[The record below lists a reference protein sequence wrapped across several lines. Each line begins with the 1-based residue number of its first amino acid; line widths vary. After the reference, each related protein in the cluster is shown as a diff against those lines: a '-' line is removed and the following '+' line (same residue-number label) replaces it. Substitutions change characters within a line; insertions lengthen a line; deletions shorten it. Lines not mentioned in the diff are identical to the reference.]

1 MKIVSWNVN
10 SIRKGVY
17 DELFKLSQ
25 TEQPDVIC
33 FQETKATGHDA
44 EEYFK
49 NTILLELYPYRYWN
63 DSVGGQAGVAVWSKV
78 KPEKV
83 FREIPRIYQLKE
95 GRILILEFKEL
106 TLLNTY
112 VPNTGRGD
120 VAEDH
125 RKVWHNGI
133 VAWLAE
139 QFEKDKLLVWC
150 GDLNVVSEPALDT
163 SHHKV
168 RPKKPIAGLKQFE
181 KDHFDEY
188 IELGLIDAYRSL
200 YPDTI
205 SYTWFSNIHTDVGWR
220 LDYFL
225 VNDMSKVEDVM
236 HNKRLSKSVSDHTWI
251 MLLVKKTEKGEKETE
266 ETI

>member
-17 DELFKLSQ
+17 DQLLKLAN
-25 TEQPDVIC
+25 EQSPDVIC

-44 EEYFK
+44 EQFFREK
-49 NTILLELYPYRYWN
+49 EESDEGLLHLYPYRYWN
-63 DSVGGQAGVAVWSKV
+63 DGVGGQAGVAIWSKIKPV
-78 KPEKV
+78 KITYEV
-83 FREIPRIYQLKE
+83 PRIYRLKE
-95 GRILILEFKEL
+95 GRIIIAEFENL

-112 VPNTGRGD
+112 VPNTGRGE
-120 VAEDH
+120 VAEDQ
-125 RKVWHNGI
+125 RKVWHNAI
-133 VAWLAE
+133 VAWLTD
-139 QFEKDKLLVWC
+139 QFEKDQLLVWC

-181 KDHFDEY
+181 KDNFDEY
-188 IELGLIDAYRSL
+188 IELGLSDAYRTL

-205 SYTWFSNIHTDVGWR
+205 SYTWFSPRNQGVGWR

-225 VNDMSKVEDVM
+225 VNDMSKVEDVV
-236 HNKRLSKSVSDHTWI
+236 HN
-251 MLLVKKTEKGEKETE
+251 
-266 ETI
+266 